1 MGVRPGLRARCG
13 DRRGRRVGVRAALPV
28 LPRQPLRPHLQVA
41 VHRGPWRAW
50 QCRRSGHRRSHCLD
64 VLGDSGGHH
73 IAGLVGDELFRH
85 PHHGP
90 AHPSAGPVR
99 QRRQRRHMRLPT
111 ALRGGVFVLLV
122 VTLPMVGL
130 QHWFLNLLIFVL
142 MYATMSSAWNL
153 VGGFAGYPSLGHAAF
168 FGIGAY
174 TVALIFKGHVLTTG
188 YEPFLLL
195 PVVGLVGAL
204 IGWPIALVS
213 MRTRADVFAIVTIT
227 FLFVVQTLAFNL
239 HGLTG
244 GSQGASLPIAPF
256 PAATFE
262 LPFYYVLAAL
272 LILTMGL
279 TFATMRS
286 KVGLSLVSIRAD
298 EDKARGVGV
307 RTIGVKVLAFSVSVG
322 ITAMVGAVWAYYQS
336 FIYPQ
341 FAIDPLVTIAIV
353 LMTFLGGR
361 GTLWGPVLGA
371 VILESGQQLLTY
383 QLGAVQLYLIAY
395 ALIFLVIILLL
406 PRGILP
412 TIEDR
417 LRLRRRRRR
426 TEAPAAVWSEDP
438 ANASKADSVTTPS
451 GGAT

>member
-1 MGVRPGLRARCG
+1 
-13 DRRGRRVGVRAALPV
+13 
-28 LPRQPLRPHLQVA
+28 
-41 VHRGPWRAW
+41 
-50 QCRRSGHRRSHCLD
+50 
-64 VLGDSGGHH
+64 
-73 IAGLVGDELFRH
+73 
-85 PHHGP
+85 
-90 AHPSAGPVR
+90 
-99 QRRQRRHMRLPT
+99 MRLPSV
-111 ALRGGVFVLLV
+111 LRGGVFVAFL

-130 QHWFLNLLIFVL
+130 QHWFLNLLVFVL

-174 TVALIFKGHVLTTG
+174 TLALIFKGHVLTTG

-195 PVVGLVGAL
+195 PLVGLVGAL
-204 IGWPIALVS
+204 IGWPIALIS

-244 GSQGASLPIAPF
+244 GSQGTSLPIPPF

-262 LPFYYVLAAL
+262 LPFYYVLAGL
-272 LILTMGL
+272 LVFTMGL
-279 TFATMRS
+279 TFVTMRS

-307 RTIGVKVLAFSVSVG
+307 RTIGVKVLAFSASVG

-336 FIYPQ
+336 FVYPQ
-341 FAIDPLVTIAIV
+341 FAVDPLVTITIV

-383 QLGAVQLYLIAY
+383 QLGALQLYLIVY
-395 ALIFLVIILLL
+395 ALLFLVIILLL

-426 TEAPAAVWSEDP
+426 AGGAAALPGDG
-438 ANASKADSVTTPS
+438 TPS
-451 GGAT
+451 SRPDAASMLGGRTS

>member
-1 MGVRPGLRARCG
+1 
-13 DRRGRRVGVRAALPV
+13 
-28 LPRQPLRPHLQVA
+28 
-41 VHRGPWRAW
+41 
-50 QCRRSGHRRSHCLD
+50 
-64 VLGDSGGHH
+64 
-73 IAGLVGDELFRH
+73 
-85 PHHGP
+85 
-90 AHPSAGPVR
+90 
-99 QRRQRRHMRLPT
+99 MRLPSV
-111 ALRGGVFVLLV
+111 LRGGVFVVLLLS
-122 VTLPMVGL
+122 LPLFGL
-130 QHWFLNLLIFVL
+130 QHWFLNLLVFVL

-174 TVALIFKGHVLTTG
+174 TIALIFKGHVLTTG

-204 IGWPIALVS
+204 IGWPIAMVS

-239 HGLTG
+239 HDLTG

-256 PAATFE
+256 SAANFE
-262 LPFYYVLAAL
+262 LPFYYVMAAL
-272 LILTMGL
+272 LILAMAL
-279 TFATMRS
+279 TFVTMRS

-307 RTIGVKVLAFSVSVG
+307 RTMGVKVLAFSVSVG

-341 FAIDPLVTIAIV
+341 FAVDPLITIAIV

-383 QLGAVQLYLIAY
+383 QLGAVQLYLIVY
-395 ALIFLVIILLL
+395 ALLFLVIILLL

-426 TEAPAAVWSEDP
+426 RAD
-438 ANASKADSVTTPS
+438 ASGSPPGDLTPS
-451 GGAT
+451 SEPDSAPMLGGGAS